1 MNEIKSRKLP
11 VGMQSFSEIREGGYI
26 YVDKTDL
33 VWQIVNEGSLKI
45 SSKKDTL
52 EKVLVT

>member
-11 VGMQSFSEIREGGYI
+11 VGMQSFSEIHEGGYI

-33 VWQIVNEGSLKI
+33 VWQILSLLI
-45 SSKKDTL
+45 LFNAT
-52 EKVLVT
+52 

>member
-11 VGMQSFSEIREGGYI
+11 VGMQSFSEIREGEYI
-26 YVDKTDL
+26 YVNKTDL

>member
-26 YVDKTDL
+26 YVNKTDL